1 MQYALVAAE
10 EAIKDSNWINLNE
23 SQKMATGVCIGS
35 GIGSIQDVADS
46 IDTLN
51 EKGERKI
58 SPYFIP
64 RLLLNLAA
72 GHVSMKHG
80 FGGPNHCVS
89 TACTTGAHS
98 IGDAARFIEY
108 GDADVM
114 VAGGSEASINPLAIA
129 GFSSLRALSTN
140 YNEDPQKASRP
151 FDKDRDG
158 FVMGE
163 GAGVVVLEEYEHA
176 KKRGAKIYCELGGYG
191 LSGDAYHIT
200 SPPLDGNGAIRAM
213 KRAIELGQVSAKEVD
228 YVNAHATSTP
238 LGDKIEMHSIKT
250 VCGDQV
256 AVSSTKGSI
265 GHLLGASGAVEAI
278 FTILAVSTVTKH
290 LI

>member
-10 EAIKDSNWINLNE
+10 EAISDSNWINLNE

-35 GIGSIQDVADS
+35 GIGSIQDVIDS
-46 IDTLN
+46 IGTLN

-58 SPYFIP
+58 NPYFVP
-64 RLLLNLAA
+64 RLLTNLAA

-80 FGGPNHCVS
+80 FRGPNHCAS

-114 VAGGSEASINPLAIA
+114 VAGGSEASIHPLAIA
-129 GFSSLRALSTN
+129 GFSSLRALSTK
-140 YNEDPQKASRP
+140 YNDYPEKASRP

-176 KKRGAKIYCELGGYG
+176 KKRGAKIYCELAGYG

-213 KRAIELGQVSAKEVD
+213 KRAIELGRVTADEVD

-238 LGDKIEMHSIKT
+238 VGDKIEMNSIKA
-250 VCGDQV
+250 VCGDQI

-278 FTILAVSTVTKH
+278 FTVLAVHTVKNY
-290 LI
+290 